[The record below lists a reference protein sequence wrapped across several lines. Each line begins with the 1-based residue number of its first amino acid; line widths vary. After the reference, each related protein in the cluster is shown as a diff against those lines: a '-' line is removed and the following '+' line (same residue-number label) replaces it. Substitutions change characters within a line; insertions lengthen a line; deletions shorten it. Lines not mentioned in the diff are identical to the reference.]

1 MSDSKY
7 TGCISIIDQDGNIAF
22 ERDLGSDEV
31 IAELLA
37 RINFFQKPPELGEGI
52 VVGPH
57 NVAAVFKSVKKQ
69 IEDLGPR
76 SDKVIKNGKVKS
88 SAGGGNREQIIE
100 LINQGLKAGEI
111 AKKLKTSIETVY
123 TTKSQAKKAGLLGPV
138 SKSQERRI
146 AVQEEESPVFG
157 SDPDKKEVVLEALRG
172 GATIEEAAKEAQMR
186 PKVVKMIKYMA
197 EKKGEVFPGE

>member
-31 IAELLA
+31 IAELLT
-37 RINFFQKPPELGEGI
+37 RINFFQKPPENGEGI

-57 NVAAVFKSVKKQ
+57 NLTQVLKAAKQ
-69 IEDLGPR
+69 TLTIKTPKIDLGDR
-76 SDKVIKNGKVKS
+76 SKNPDDVKTEVI
-88 SAGGGNREQIIE
+88 A
-100 LINQGLKAGEI
+100 LINKGYKAREVSERSGVSIEYVYTI
-111 AKKLKTSIETVY
+111 KSKAKKS
-123 TTKSQAKKAGLLGPV
+123 GLLIEKPV
-138 SKSQERRI
+138 DHAQDLQSYVVS
-146 AVQEEESPVFG
+146 G

-197 EKKGEVFPGE
+197 EKKGEVFPEAA